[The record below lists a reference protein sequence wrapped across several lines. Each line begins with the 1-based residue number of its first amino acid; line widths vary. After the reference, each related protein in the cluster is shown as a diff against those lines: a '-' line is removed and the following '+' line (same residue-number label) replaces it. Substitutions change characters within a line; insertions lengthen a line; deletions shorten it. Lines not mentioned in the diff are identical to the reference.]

1 MYLIKNKKRNEAG
14 TLSSDTASFRM
25 RLPHVL
31 LACEKASLSLLE
43 NLAHEGSRCCQLPR
57 TCEGGA
63 MASQISILKQQITHD
78 DRKFEFMV
86 LLADM
91 TQYLRLK
98 DFHRRP
104 AARSTLRESDCDVG
118 QSNPGWK
125 CITAD
130 RGRDINRNDC
140 DMQDIPL
147 PGFKRAHS
155 TSSWRFDRP
164 RKTAYYHDTLKDP
177 ILDDQELSSLS
188 VVSSFV
194 KFPKIIRVTKLQQ
207 M

>member
-1 MYLIKNKKRNEAG
+1 
-14 TLSSDTASFRM
+14 
-25 RLPHVL
+25 
-31 LACEKASLSLLE
+31 
-43 NLAHEGSRCCQLPR
+43 
-57 TCEGGA
+57 
-63 MASQISILKQQITHD
+63 MASQITILKQQITHD

-98 DFHRRP
+98 HFHRRP
-104 AARSTLRESDCDVG
+104 VPRTLSVWVGDSSGDNFYGSRETASLAFDQLTIAILHGSKDISQPPSIVIRINLCENLIAMSDNPILDGNASPQIEEEISTETTVI
-118 QSNPGWK
+118 W
-125 CITAD
+125 
-130 RGRDINRNDC
+130 
-140 DMQDIPL
+140 QDIPM
-147 PGFKRAHS
+147 PGFRRAHS